1 VLVLAAGVEHSAH
14 STTGGLFLLTVVHTK
29 AAG

>member
-1 VLVLAAGVEHSAH
+1 VEHSAH